1 MPKLRHRQTIEL
13 QMFQSVYPR
22 RGVDILTHNRITDR
36 CLRSLS
42 AGHPPNISDAHR
54 VVSAGHAFAWS
65 SIGDLGFD

>member
-36 CLRSLS
+36 CLRSLLLVI
-42 AGHPPNISDAHR
+42 PN
-54 VVSAGHAFAWS
+54 VP
-65 SIGDLGFD
+65 